1 MFTSKSSR
9 TAVRQKSLQQ
19 TENSPSGRPS
29 LVHRSSSLNFETLTF
44 DIANNVATIT
54 LNRPDDANALDAR
67 MADELFEVSVL
78 CGNDPEVRA
87 VIWTANGKMF
97 CAGGDLRDMHDQGD
111 QKPAHLVRMASK
123 LHGAVIRL
131 NHMDAP
137 VVMAINGTA
146 AGGGFSM
153 ALSGDYCIASE
164 KAKFISAYTAS
175 GLTPD
180 GSSTYFLA
188 KHVGLMR
195 AKELL
200 LTNRLLTAQEAMD
213 WGIVN
218 RVVAA
223 DELMAEAGKMAAMFA
238 AGPTKAYGGLK
249 KLLLSAYDA
258 PMEMQL
264 EKETQGI
271 SGMMRTHDG
280 PHGLESF
287 LNKKTP
293 VFKGE

>member
-1 MFTSKSSR
+1 MK
-9 TAVRQKSLQQ
+9 L
-19 TENSPSGRPS
+19 
-29 LVHRSSSLNFETLTF
+29 ETLTL
-44 DIANNVATIT
+44 DIVNNVATIT
-54 LNRPDDANALDAR
+54 LNRPDDANALNAR

-78 CGNDPEVRA
+78 CSSDPEVRA
-87 VIWTANGKMF
+87 VVWTANGKMF
-97 CAGGDLRDMHDQGD
+97 CAGGDLRDMHSQGD
-111 QKPAHLVRMASK
+111 NKPAHLVRMATK
-123 LHGAVIRL
+123 LHAAVIRL
-131 NHMDAP
+131 NQMDAP

-153 ALSGDYCIASE
+153 ALSGDFVFASE

-200 LTNRLLTAQEAMD
+200 LTNRLLTASEAME

-218 RVVAA
+218 RVVAP
-223 DELMAEAGKMAAMFA
+223 DELVSEANKLAATFA

-249 KLLLSAYDA
+249 KLLLSAYEA
-258 PMEMQL
+258 PMEQQL
-264 EKETQGI
+264 ERETQGI
-271 SGMMRTHDG
+271 SGMMRTYDG

-287 LNKKTP
+287 LNKETP
-293 VFKGE
+293 VFKGS